1 MADLT
6 AAGNST
12 CIMPEQRK
20 RQEGSPLYLNFCT
33 RLHKINMS
41 AFCMTKSEPISLL
54 GMLEQTDLVDLC
66 TIYFT
71 TWTFCVVTAEDGPF
85 KVRGYPGS

>member
-1 MADLT
+1 
-6 AAGNST
+6 
-12 CIMPEQRK
+12 
-20 RQEGSPLYLNFCT
+20 
-33 RLHKINMS
+33 MS

-71 TWTFCVVTAEDGPF
+71 TWKFCVVTAEDGPF